1 MPLEVR
7 QIGIRL
13 QIGDGAER
21 DGDGD
26 GDGGGKRKSSPL
38 DLLRGDNDDED
49 GGQVRLVE
57 QCVEAVLAELAR
69 RAER

>member
-7 QIGIRL
+7 EIGIHM
-13 QIGDGAER
+13 QVGEAGGQDEAGDEAALP
-21 DGDGD
+21 DFSQ
-26 GDGGGKRKSSPL
+26 GDGGAARAQL
-38 DLLRGDNDDED
+38 I
-49 GGQVRLVE
+49 E

>member
-21 DGDGD
+21 DG
-26 GDGGGKRKSSPL
+26 GGTRKSSPL

>member
-13 QIGDGAER
+13 QVGDGADGPSNDDQGR
-21 DGDGD
+21 RTSTLDLLQDDRGDGD
-26 GDGGGKRKSSPL
+26 ADR
-38 DLLRGDNDDED
+38 
-49 GGQVRLVE
+49 VRLVE

>member
-7 QIGIRL
+7 QIAIQMQVAAANDCAPVGLSGAKRGAASRGGSGNANDQARL
-13 QIGDGAER
+13 I
-21 DGDGD
+21 
-26 GDGGGKRKSSPL
+26 
-38 DLLRGDNDDED
+38 
-49 GGQVRLVE
+49 E

>member
-13 QIGDGAER
+13 QVGDGGDGAGDDNQQGRRASTLDLLEDGR
-21 DGDGD
+21 GDGD
-26 GDGGGKRKSSPL
+26 ADR
-38 DLLRGDNDDED
+38 
-49 GGQVRLVE
+49 VRLVE

>member
-7 QIGIRL
+7 QIGIRM
-13 QIGDGAER
+13 QIGDGAECC
-21 DGDGD
+21 D
-26 GDGGGKRKSSPL
+26 DGGKKKPSTL
-38 DLLRGDNDDED
+38 DLLKGDNDDED
-49 GGQVRLVE
+49 EGQVRLIE